1 MRIWSSWTA
10 VDVWLTGIVSPLL
23 ISGELGLPGSSS
35 MKKLPSRKIR
45 GRISAK
51 ASLWIGLPAPLTVKR
66 TTVASPS
73 RSAVI
78 TLPTST
84 PAMRTGEFLEMFTPF
99 EKVALSSY
107 P

>member
-51 ASLWIGLPAPLTVKR
+51 ASLWIGLPAPLDR
-66 TTVASPS
+66 EADHGGVA
-73 RSAVI
+73 V
-78 TLPTST
+78 
-84 PAMRTGEFLEMFTPF
+84 PF
-99 EKVALSSY
+99 GGDHFADFDAGDADG
-107 P
+107 